1 MRISEPYLLQ
11 KWGYFYRHNSSGYT
25 SSPFEAELF
34 TESEA
39 IEYTENH
46 EDVSMVAITKVL
58 AADKAKDYFDRI
70 EVISTF
76 YKQNKLTEL

>member
-1 MRISEPYLLQ
+1 
-11 KWGYFYRHNSSGYT
+11 
-25 SSPFEAELF
+25 
-34 TESEA
+34 
-39 IEYTENH
+39 
-46 EDVSMVAITKVL
+46 MVAITKVL